1 MNEQQ
6 LSDLLKFASEFSSI
20 KEEEQKKL
28 PFHLN
33 LVDQLHINENA
44 HSRILMHLLS
54 YKNDNGKYVFLTSLI
69 DLIKEKQSG
78 DFGKITIESP
88 QITQEKERID
98 LWVRD
103 NDYAIIFENK
113 IYNAADQDAQISRYI
128 NKTKEGLRNYR
139 EEDIYVVYLSQYP
152 KEPEL
157 QSWGEY
163 KDSFRSR
170 YVNLSFCYDI
180 LPWLKD
186 KILPTIKYKE
196 LFLQTAIIQYIDYL
210 EGLFKIRN
218 IDKPMNMEL
227 NKLIEQHYKLSDES
241 AKDKIRTI
249 QKPAQEI
256 DDLSSQMKALLES
269 YRQIIFDSWREQT
282 RKNYSRFCP
291 NKKHNENNW
300 FITDVTIENVYGR
313 QVTVYMGADYT
324 EVNSIIFYCGFF
336 LDYNSTDEN
345 DSIVENRIKQ
355 ELQSSEIELSG
366 TNNKTQPKQIF
377 EAFDEYN
384 YKDVFDVAY
393 KAFCDIVNKVK
404 SISEQSCS

>member
-6 LSDLLKFASEFSSI
+6 LSDLLNFASEFSSI
-20 KEEEQKKL
+20 KKEEQKKL

-78 DFGKITIESP
+78 DFGRITIESP

-113 IYNAADQDAQISRYI
+113 IYNAVDQEAQISRYI

-186 KILPTIKYKE
+186 KVLPNIKYNE

-218 IDKPMNMEL
+218 TDKPMNMEL
-227 NKLIEQHYKLSDES
+227 NRFIEHHFNLTCES
-241 AKDKIRTI
+241 AKDKIRNI
-249 QKPAQEI
+249 QKSALEL

-269 YRQIIFDSWREQT
+269 YRQIIFESWREQT
-282 RKNYSRFCP
+282 RKKYSGLQP
-291 NKKHNENNW
+291 NKKHDEKGW
-300 FITDVTIENVYGR
+300 YITDVTISNVYGR
-313 QVTVYMGADYT
+313 QVPVYMGADHT
-324 EVNSIIFYCGFF
+324 GVNTVSFYCGFF
-336 LDYNSTDEN
+336 IDDNSADEN
-345 DSIVENRIKQ
+345 ESVLEKLKK
-355 ELQSSEIELSG
+355 ELQLFEI
-366 TNNKTQPKQIF
+366 NDKAQPKQIF
-377 EAFDEYN
+377 KGFEEDD
-384 YKDVFDVAY
+384 YKDDYDVVY
-393 KAFCDIVNKVK
+393 KAFCDIVNKAK
-404 SISEQSCS
+404 SINEQSCS

>member
-186 KILPTIKYKE
+186 KILPNIKYKE

-291 NKKHNENNW
+291 NKKHNEKNW

-384 YKDVFDVAY
+384 YKDVYDVAY
-393 KAFCDIVNKVK
+393 KAFRDIVNKVK

>member
-186 KILPTIKYKE
+186 KVLSNINHKE
-196 LFLQTAIIQYIDYL
+196 LFLQTAIIQYIDHL

-227 NKLIEQHYKLSDES
+227 NKLIEQHFKLSDES
-241 AKDKIRTI
+241 TKDKIRII

-269 YRQIIFDSWREQT
+269 YRQNIYETWKKKTEA
-282 RKNYSRFCP
+282 KYSKLCP
-291 NKKHNENNW
+291 NQVSQGSGKGW
-300 FITDVTIENVYGR
+300 VITDVTFDDIDGKQGKRAV
-313 QVTVYMGADYT
+313 V
-324 EVNSIIFYCGFF
+324 SIGCDGTQFYSGFYF
-336 LDYNSTDEN
+336 
-345 DSIVENRIKQ
+345 
-355 ELQSSEIELSG
+355 
-366 TNNKTQPKQIF
+366 
-377 EAFDEYN
+377 AFDLPEQDRKLQGPTVERLKSKN
-384 YKDVFDVAY
+384 HLKDRNIREELYKSFDIEQFDEVYQHFEETIA
-393 KAFCDIVNKVK
+393 IVKGNDN
-404 SISEQSCS
+404 

>member
-6 LSDLLKFASEFSSI
+6 LSDLLNFASEFSSL

-69 DLIKEKQSG
+69 DLIKEKHSG
-78 DFGKITIESP
+78 DFSKITIESP

-103 NDYAIIFENK
+103 KVYAIIFENK
-113 IYNAADQDAQISRYI
+113 IYNADDREAQLSNYI
-128 NKTKEGLRNYR
+128 EKTLKHNYNKNQ
-139 EEDIYVVYLSQYP
+139 IFVVYLSQYP

-218 IDKPMNMEL
+218 IDKPMNIEL
-227 NKLIEQHYKLSDES
+227 NKLIEQHFKLSDES

-269 YRQIIFDSWREQT
+269 YRQIIFDSWLEQT

-384 YKDVFDVAY
+384 YKDVYDVAY

>member
-6 LSDLLKFASEFSSI
+6 LSDLLNFASEFSSL

-69 DLIKEKQSG
+69 DLIKEMQSG

-180 LPWLKD
+180 LPWLKG
-186 KILPTIKYKE
+186 KVLSNINHKE

-227 NKLIEQHYKLSDES
+227 NKLIEQHFKLSDES
-241 AKDKIRTI
+241 AKDKIRII

-269 YRQIIFDSWREQT
+269 YRQNIYETWKKKTEA
-282 RKNYSRFCP
+282 KYSKLYP
-291 NKKHNENNW
+291 NQVSQGSGKGW
-300 FITDVTIENVYGR
+300 VITDVTFDDIDGKQGKRAV
-313 QVTVYMGADYT
+313 V
-324 EVNSIIFYCGFF
+324 SIGCDGTQFYSGFYF
-336 LDYNSTDEN
+336 
-345 DSIVENRIKQ
+345 
-355 ELQSSEIELSG
+355 
-366 TNNKTQPKQIF
+366 
-377 EAFDEYN
+377 AFDLPEQDRKLQGPTVERLKSKN
-384 YKDVFDVAY
+384 HLKDRNIREELYKSFDIEQFDEVYQHFEETIA
-393 KAFCDIVNKVK
+393 IVKDNDN
-404 SISEQSCS
+404 

>member
-6 LSDLLKFASEFSSI
+6 LSDLLNFASEFSSI

-69 DLIKEKQSG
+69 DLIKEKHSG
-78 DFGKITIESP
+78 DFSKITIESP

-103 NDYAIIFENK
+103 KVYAIIFENK
-113 IYNAADQDAQISRYI
+113 IYNADDREAQLSNYI
-128 NKTKEGLRNYR
+128 EKTIKHNYNKNQ
-139 EEDIYVVYLSQYP
+139 IFVVYLSQYP

-186 KILPTIKYKE
+186 KILPNIKYKE

-227 NKLIEQHYKLSDES
+227 NKLIEQHFNLTAES
-241 AKDKIRTI
+241 AKDKIRNI
-249 QKPAQEI
+249 LKSAEEI
-256 DDLSSQMKALLES
+256 DDISSQMKALLES
-269 YRQIIFDSWREQT
+269 YRQNIYETWKKKTEA
-282 RKNYSRFCP
+282 KYSKLYP
-291 NKKHNENNW
+291 NQVSQGSGKGW
-300 FITDVTIENVYGR
+300 VITDVTFDDIDGKQGKRAV
-313 QVTVYMGADYT
+313 V
-324 EVNSIIFYCGFF
+324 SIGCDGTQFYSGFYF
-336 LDYNSTDEN
+336 
-345 DSIVENRIKQ
+345 
-355 ELQSSEIELSG
+355 
-366 TNNKTQPKQIF
+366 
-377 EAFDEYN
+377 AFDLPEQDRKLQGPTVERLKSKN
-384 YKDVFDVAY
+384 HLKDSNIREELYKSFDIEQFDEVYQHFEETIA
-393 KAFCDIVNKVK
+393 IVKGNDN
-404 SISEQSCS
+404 

>member
-186 KILPTIKYKE
+186 KILPNIKYKE

-218 IDKPMNMEL
+218 TDKPMNMEL
-227 NKLIEQHYKLSDES
+227 NRFIEHHFNLTCES
-241 AKDKIRTI
+241 AKDKIRNI
-249 QKPAQEI
+249 QKSALEL

-269 YRQIIFDSWREQT
+269 YRQIIFESWREQT
-282 RKNYSRFCP
+282 RKKYSGLQP
-291 NKKHNENNW
+291 NKKHDEKGW
-300 FITDVTIENVYGR
+300 YITDVTISNVYGR
-313 QVTVYMGADYT
+313 QVTVYMGADHT
-324 EVNSIIFYCGFF
+324 GVNTVSFYCGFF
-336 LDYNSTDEN
+336 IDDNSADEN
-345 DSIVENRIKQ
+345 ESVLEKLKK
-355 ELQSSEIELSG
+355 ELQLFEI
-366 TNNKTQPKQIF
+366 NDKAQPKQIF
-377 EAFDEYN
+377 KGFEEDD
-384 YKDVFDVAY
+384 YKDDYDVVY
-393 KAFCDIVNKVK
+393 KAFCDIVNKAK
-404 SISEQSCS
+404 SINEQSCS

>member
-6 LSDLLKFASEFSSI
+6 LSDLLNFASEFSSI

-69 DLIKEKQSG
+69 DLIKEMQSG

-98 LWVRD
+98 LLVRD

-186 KILPTIKYKE
+186 KILPNINDKE

-218 IDKPMNMEL
+218 IDKPMNKEL
-227 NKLIEQHYKLSDES
+227 NRIIEEHFELIGEKVETKAKNLYENIQHVKDILYQMDALSE
-241 AKDKIRTI
+241 T
-249 QKPAQEI
+249 
-256 DDLSSQMKALLES
+256 
-269 YRQIIFDSWREQT
+269 YRQRIHEEMRKETEKKYPELNTNEQYPT
-282 RKNYSRFCP
+282 SNG
-291 NKKHNENNW
+291 W
-300 FITDVTIENVYGR
+300 LVTDVTFDKIDNKKAI
-313 QVTVYMGADYT
+313 VYMGMDTYY
-324 EVNSIIFYCGFF
+324 YCGFYF
-336 LDYNSTDEN
+336 DYNLPEEERQVQKGRV
-345 DSIVENRIKQ
+345 VE
-355 ELQSSEIELSG
+355 ELHILLPYSNSRQHQIYQSFDKEDF
-366 TNNKTQPKQIF
+366 KAAF
-377 EAFDEYN
+377 EF
-384 YKDVFDVAY
+384 
-393 KAFCDIVNKVK
+393 FCIIVNKVK
-404 SISEQSCS
+404 SLSKQSYS

>member
-6 LSDLLKFASEFSSI
+6 LSDLLNFASEFSSI
-20 KEEEQKKL
+20 KAEEQKKL

-54 YKNDNGKYVFLTSLI
+54 YKNDHGKYVFLTSLI

-113 IYNAADQDAQISRYI
+113 IYNADDREAQLSNYI
-128 NKTKEGLRNYR
+128 EKTLKHDFNKNQ
-139 EEDIYVVYLSQYP
+139 IFIIYLSQYP

-157 QSWGEY
+157 RSWGEY
-163 KDSFRSR
+163 KENFCSR
-170 YVNLSFCYDI
+170 YINLSYCYDI

-186 KILPTIKYKE
+186 KILPSIKYKE

-227 NKLIEQHYKLSDES
+227 NRFIEHHFNLTCES
-241 AKDKIRTI
+241 AKDKIRNI
-249 QKPAQEI
+249 QKSALEL

-269 YRQIIFDSWREQT
+269 YRQIIFESWREQT
-282 RKNYSRFCP
+282 RKKYSGLQP
-291 NKKHNENNW
+291 NKKHDEKGW
-300 FITDVTIENVYGR
+300 YITDVTISNVYGR
-313 QVTVYMGADYT
+313 QVTVYMGADHT
-324 EVNSIIFYCGFF
+324 GVNTVSFYCGFF
-336 LDYNSTDEN
+336 IDDNSADEN
-345 DSIVENRIKQ
+345 ESVLEKLKK
-355 ELQSSEIELSG
+355 ELQLFEI
-366 TNNKTQPKQIF
+366 NDKAQPKQIF
-377 EAFDEYN
+377 KGFEEDD
-384 YKDVFDVAY
+384 YKDDYDVVY
-393 KAFCDIVNKVK
+393 KAFCDIVNKAK
-404 SISEQSCS
+404 SINEQSCS

>member
-6 LSDLLKFASEFSSI
+6 LSDLLNFASEFSSI

-128 NKTKEGLRNYR
+128 NKTKEGLRNYI

-157 QSWGEY
+157 QSWGDY
-163 KDSFRSR
+163 KNSFRSR
-170 YVNLSFCYDI
+170 YVNLSYCYDI

-186 KILPTIKYKE
+186 KILPNINHKE

-218 IDKPMNMEL
+218 IDKPMNKGLNRIIEEHFELIGEKVETKAKNLYENIQHVKDILYQMDALSETYRQRIHEEMRKETEKKYPEL
-227 NKLIEQHYKLSDES
+227 NTNEQYPTSNGWLV
-241 AKDKIRTI
+241 
-249 QKPAQEI
+249 
-256 DDLSSQMKALLES
+256 
-269 YRQIIFDSWREQT
+269 
-282 RKNYSRFCP
+282 
-291 NKKHNENNW
+291 
-300 FITDVTIENVYGR
+300 TDVTFDKIDNKKAI
-313 QVTVYMGADYT
+313 VYMGMDTYY
-324 EVNSIIFYCGFF
+324 YCGFYF
-336 LDYNSTDEN
+336 DYNLPEEERQVQKGRV
-345 DSIVENRIKQ
+345 VE
-355 ELQSSEIELSG
+355 ELHILLPYSNSRQHQIYQSFDKEDF
-366 TNNKTQPKQIF
+366 KAAF
-377 EAFDEYN
+377 EF
-384 YKDVFDVAY
+384 
-393 KAFCDIVNKVK
+393 FCIIVNKVK
-404 SISEQSCS
+404 SLSKQSYS

>member
-1 MNEQQ
+1 
-6 LSDLLKFASEFSSI
+6 
-20 KEEEQKKL
+20 
-28 PFHLN
+28 
-33 LVDQLHINENA
+33 
-44 HSRILMHLLS
+44 
-54 YKNDNGKYVFLTSLI
+54 
-69 DLIKEKQSG
+69 
-78 DFGKITIESP
+78 
-88 QITQEKERID
+88 
-98 LWVRD
+98 
-103 NDYAIIFENK
+103 
-113 IYNAADQDAQISRYI
+113 
-128 NKTKEGLRNYR
+128 
-139 EEDIYVVYLSQYP
+139 
-152 KEPEL
+152 
-157 QSWGEY
+157 
-163 KDSFRSR
+163 
-170 YVNLSFCYDI
+170 
-180 LPWLKD
+180 
-186 KILPTIKYKE
+186 
-196 LFLQTAIIQYIDYL
+196 
-210 EGLFKIRN
+210 
-218 IDKPMNMEL
+218 MNMEL

-291 NKKHNENNW
+291 NKKHNEKNW

-384 YKDVFDVAY
+384 YKDVYDVAY

>member
-6 LSDLLKFASEFSSI
+6 LSDLLNFASEFSSL

-69 DLIKEKQSG
+69 DLIKEKHSG
-78 DFGKITIESP
+78 DFSKITIESP

-103 NDYAIIFENK
+103 KVYAIIFENK
-113 IYNAADQDAQISRYI
+113 IYNADDREAQLSNYI
-128 NKTKEGLRNYR
+128 EKTLKHNYNKNQ
-139 EEDIYVVYLSQYP
+139 IFVVYLSQYP

-227 NKLIEQHYKLSDES
+227 NKLIEQHFKLSDES

-269 YRQIIFDSWREQT
+269 YRQIIFDSWLEQT

-384 YKDVFDVAY
+384 YKDVYDVAY